1 MDMINKLVK
10 IFKEPEQGTVKL
22 SFIALD
28 ENDVPYEDVATMPYH
43 EEYIQQDVEAK
54 FRKFMMLRKHLVV
67 EIVILEV
74 VKTSG

>member
-1 MDMINKLVK
+1 MFNKLAK

-28 ENDVPYEDVATMPYH
+28 ENDVPYEDIATMPYND
-43 EEYIQQDVEAK
+43 EYIQKDVEAK
-54 FRKFMMLRKHLVV
+54 FRNFMRLRKHLVV
-67 EIVILEV
+67 EITILEV